1 MFTLLVYTQFSV
13 VKDWK
18 EEDNEAGIYE
28 YVDEEINLL
37 LLLYFVFVLSICF
50 QFRYIFLK
58 KCTDLDSVAEN
69 ILMISYTQWFSSLQ
83 STNKNH
89 K

>member
-13 VKDWK
+13 VKNQK

-50 QFRYIFLK
+50 QFRYIFLV